1 MLQVVL
7 DEATSALDTQTE
19 CAVQAAAISTLTQQ
33 RTVLVIAHRLTT
45 VAHAEQ
51 IVVMERGS
59 IVERGTH
66 GELLLA
72 GGAYARLWNAPFVEQ
87 QRLLTPRQGARPDGV
102 DLGA

>member
-1 MLQVVL
+1 ML

-19 CAVQAAAISTLTQQ
+19 CAVQAAVSTLTQQ

-51 IVVMERGS
+51 IVVLERGS

-87 QRLLTPRQGARPDGV
+87 QRLLTPRQGAKPDGV
-102 DLGA
+102 DLGT